1 MVLYSYLHHSL
12 EVQFVWIYLLL
23 KQKPSVSAE
32 LFPAEKKKKKQNQ
45 NTFFFCKSC
54 ASTLISP
61 PPLKF
66 DDCTICD
73 CAYILLW

>member
-32 LFPAEKKKKKQNQ
+32 LFPIVPEVGKLVHPSLSGAASVLSIHLSLYPD
-45 NTFFFCKSC
+45 KS
-54 ASTLISP
+54 STS
-61 PPLKF
+61 
-66 DDCTICD
+66 
-73 CAYILLW
+73 